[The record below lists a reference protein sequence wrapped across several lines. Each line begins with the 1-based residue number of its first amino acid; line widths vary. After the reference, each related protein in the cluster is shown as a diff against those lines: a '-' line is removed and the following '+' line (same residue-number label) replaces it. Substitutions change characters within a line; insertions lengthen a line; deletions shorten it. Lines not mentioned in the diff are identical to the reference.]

1 MARPD
6 SQRRRPESSLP
17 WKAYPALASHGYF
30 IVLSSPGNTV
40 VTERVCPV
48 EASVMEDLTR
58 FALALLSAPVVIVT
72 GGVVLGLIG
81 RYVTG
86 RR

>member
-1 MARPD
+1 
-6 SQRRRPESSLP
+6 
-17 WKAYPALASHGYF
+17 
-30 IVLSSPGNTV
+30 
-40 VTERVCPV
+40 
-48 EASVMEDLTR
+48 MEDLTR
-58 FALALLSAPVVIVT
+58 FAMALLSAPVAIFA

>member
-1 MARPD
+1 M
-6 SQRRRPESSLP
+6 
-17 WKAYPALASHGYF
+17 LASHGHF
-30 IVLSSPGNTV
+30 IVCSFPGNTV
-40 VTERVCPV
+40 AIGEICPV

-58 FALALLSAPVVIVT
+58 FGLFLLSAPVVIVT

>member
-1 MARPD
+1 
-6 SQRRRPESSLP
+6 
-17 WKAYPALASHGYF
+17 
-30 IVLSSPGNTV
+30 
-40 VTERVCPV
+40 
-48 EASVMEDLTR
+48 MEDLTR
-58 FALALLSAPVVIVT
+58 FALFLLGAPVVIVT

>member
-1 MARPD
+1 MPISSSSH
-6 SQRRRPESSLP
+6 SQGITSWPP
-17 WKAYPALASHGYF
+17 HK
-30 IVLSSPGNTV
+30 V
-40 VTERVCPV
+40 PV
-48 EASVMEDLTR
+48 RGDEVMEDLTR
-58 FALALLSAPVVIVT
+58 FGMFLLSAPVVIVA

>member
-1 MARPD
+1 
-6 SQRRRPESSLP
+6 
-17 WKAYPALASHGYF
+17 
-30 IVLSSPGNTV
+30 
-40 VTERVCPV
+40 
-48 EASVMEDLTR
+48 
-58 FALALLSAPVVIVT
+58 LLSAPVVIVT

>member
-1 MARPD
+1 
-6 SQRRRPESSLP
+6 
-17 WKAYPALASHGYF
+17 
-30 IVLSSPGNTV
+30 
-40 VTERVCPV
+40 
-48 EASVMEDLTR
+48 
-58 FALALLSAPVVIVT
+58 LSAPVVIVT

>member
-1 MARPD
+1 
-6 SQRRRPESSLP
+6 
-17 WKAYPALASHGYF
+17 
-30 IVLSSPGNTV
+30 
-40 VTERVCPV
+40 
-48 EASVMEDLTR
+48 MEDLTR
-58 FALALLSAPVVIVT
+58 FALALLSVPVVIVT

>member
-1 MARPD
+1 
-6 SQRRRPESSLP
+6 
-17 WKAYPALASHGYF
+17 
-30 IVLSSPGNTV
+30 
-40 VTERVCPV
+40 
-48 EASVMEDLTR
+48 MEDLTR
-58 FALALLSAPVVIVT
+58 FGLFLVSAPVVIVA

>member
-1 MARPD
+1 MPNSSSSHAPGITSWAAR
-6 SQRRRPESSLP
+6 
-17 WKAYPALASHGYF
+17 K
-30 IVLSSPGNTV
+30 V
-40 VTERVCPV
+40 PV
-48 EASVMEDLTR
+48 RGDVMEDLTR
-58 FALALLSAPVVIVT
+58 FGIFLLSAPVVIVA

>member
-1 MARPD
+1 M
-6 SQRRRPESSLP
+6 
-17 WKAYPALASHGYF
+17 
-30 IVLSSPGNTV
+30 
-40 VTERVCPV
+40 TERVCLV

>member
-1 MARPD
+1 
-6 SQRRRPESSLP
+6 
-17 WKAYPALASHGYF
+17 
-30 IVLSSPGNTV
+30 
-40 VTERVCPV
+40 
-48 EASVMEDLTR
+48 MEDLTR
-58 FALALLSAPVVIVT
+58 FGLFLLTAPVLIAT

>member
-1 MARPD
+1 MEPSFARHIVVGD
-6 SQRRRPESSLP
+6 DVRVVIVNRRR
-17 WKAYPALASHGYF
+17 
-30 IVLSSPGNTV
+30 
-40 VTERVCPV
+40 RR
-48 EASVMEDLTR
+48 MEDLTR
-58 FALALLSAPVVIVT
+58 FALFLLSAPVVIVT

>member
-1 MARPD
+1 
-6 SQRRRPESSLP
+6 
-17 WKAYPALASHGYF
+17 
-30 IVLSSPGNTV
+30 
-40 VTERVCPV
+40 
-48 EASVMEDLTR
+48 MEDLTR
-58 FALALLSAPVVIVT
+58 FGLFLLSAPVVIVA